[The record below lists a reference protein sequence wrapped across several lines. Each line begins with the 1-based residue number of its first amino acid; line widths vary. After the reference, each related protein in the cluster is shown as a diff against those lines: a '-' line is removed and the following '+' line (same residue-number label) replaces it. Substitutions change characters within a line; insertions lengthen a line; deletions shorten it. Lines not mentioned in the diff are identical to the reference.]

1 VKLTRADE
9 VALFQRIKAAGPDGE
24 AALAQFVDANQELV
38 GWVASQYSGRGL
50 TRRVLMS
57 AGNLGLLQAAGKFDP
72 GLDLKFSTM
81 GVVWIRGAITAEFAA
96 VRKRKESDQRIL
108 ATETGVSLVAE
119 DGSRPGSAEGASVRI
134 AHGDDAA
141 PDVGNAADL
150 AADGAIGHI
159 GFTPC
164 GWQVQPSRQ
173 LARFSESRPS
183 AHPRYSS
190 RRSACYAKIRLCNC

>member
-1 VKLTRADE
+1 
-9 VALFQRIKAAGPDGE
+9 
-24 AALAQFVDANQELV
+24 
-38 GWVASQYSGRGL
+38 
-50 TRRVLMS
+50 
-57 AGNLGLLQAAGKFDP
+57 
-72 GLDLKFSTM
+72 M

-108 ATETGVSLVAE
+108 ATETGVSLDDE

-159 GFTPC
+159 GSDNDLGPALREAIARLPDPKHRRVYTMRLAGATFAAIGEVLGVSTQRTSEIFEQAVGLLREDPTL
-164 GWQVQPSRQ
+164 QLLNELSR
-173 LARFSESRPS
+173 
-183 AHPRYSS
+183 
-190 RRSACYAKIRLCNC
+190 